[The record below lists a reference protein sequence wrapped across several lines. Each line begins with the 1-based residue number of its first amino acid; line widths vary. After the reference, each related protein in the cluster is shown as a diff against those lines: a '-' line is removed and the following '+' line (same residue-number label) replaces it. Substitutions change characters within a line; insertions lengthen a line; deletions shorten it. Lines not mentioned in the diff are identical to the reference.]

1 MIAVEKNLII
11 RNNKK
16 IVMLIADGLGG
27 IPYIDNKTELEVA
40 KKENLDNLAK
50 KSLLGLIEPVSPGI
64 SPGSGPAHLSLF
76 GYNPIE
82 FEIKRG
88 ILEALGIG
96 IELKDNDIAIRGN
109 FATIENNKIVDRRAG
124 RISTEE
130 SHKLIDL
137 LSNNIKKIEDVEVI
151 WGKGIEHRFVIILR
165 GEGLGDNL
173 NDTDPQ
179 KENLEPLKLEASDE
193 QSKKTARILNK
204 IIDISRELLKNEKK
218 ANYILLRGISKKPK
232 IPSFQER
239 YKMKALALANYPM
252 YKGLCRLIGMET
264 FELGMDFE
272 NLIEFYE
279 KNYENYD
286 LIYIHY
292 KWTDKKGEDG
302 DFYGK
307 VKEIEKLD
315 SYIPRIIEKNPDVF
329 VFTGDHSTPS
339 ALKGHSWHPV
349 PILIYSKEGSFYDEN
364 AKFTERD
371 CLRGYLGI
379 RKSYE
384 VFQIILALANKLE
397 KYGA

>member
-130 SHKLIDL
+130 SHKLID
-137 LSNNIKKIEDVEVI
+137 
-151 WGKGIEHRFVIILR
+151 
-165 GEGLGDNL
+165 
-173 NDTDPQ
+173 
-179 KENLEPLKLEASDE
+179 
-193 QSKKTARILNK
+193 
-204 IIDISRELLKNEKK
+204 
-218 ANYILLRGISKKPK
+218 
-232 IPSFQER
+232 
-239 YKMKALALANYPM
+239 
-252 YKGLCRLIGMET
+252 
-264 FELGMDFE
+264 
-272 NLIEFYE
+272 FY
-279 KNYENYD
+279 
-286 LIYIHY
+286 
-292 KWTDKKGEDG
+292 
-302 DFYGK
+302 
-307 VKEIEKLD
+307 
-315 SYIPRIIEKNPDVF
+315 
-329 VFTGDHSTPS
+329 
-339 ALKGHSWHPV
+339 
-349 PILIYSKEGSFYDEN
+349 
-364 AKFTERD
+364 
-371 CLRGYLGI
+371 
-379 RKSYE
+379 
-384 VFQIILALANKLE
+384 QIT
-397 KYGA
+397 